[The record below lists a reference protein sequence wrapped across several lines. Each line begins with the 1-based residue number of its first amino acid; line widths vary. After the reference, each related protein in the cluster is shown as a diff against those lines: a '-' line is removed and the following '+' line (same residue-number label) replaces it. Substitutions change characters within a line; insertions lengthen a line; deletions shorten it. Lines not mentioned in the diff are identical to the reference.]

1 MPATDAAS
9 ANAGNGAAF
18 RAPSPGATTR
28 VAPTEAIFQT
38 ALTSALSPLEGHL
51 RVYGLQYF
59 GLDFGTTNTSLA
71 WVREDGGVTLCVLD
85 LLAPKTNVL
94 RSLLYYS
101 LDERGFVVGQRAID
115 EYLEENMQGT
125 LIQSVKTF
133 LADDSFEE
141 TFVHD
146 RFYRL
151 EDLISFIFRHVHAVI
166 RALISD
172 EDFTVVIGRPAI
184 FVERP
189 EKEAIAQ
196 ERMRKAAQLARFF
209 NVRFLYEPIAAGLT
223 YESQLDKP
231 EVALIADLG
240 GGTTDFTVMRLGTRA
255 RGERRDDI
263 LASGGVQIG
272 GDTFDA
278 RIMMRKISPHFGAG
292 TTFRSMEGRDQP
304 FPQMLLA
311 RLSRWHHVAFLR
323 APKTQEQLRRIRWT
337 SNAPERLAA
346 FEELVDG
353 NYSFFLFREI
363 ERAKSEL
370 SFNERAT
377 VRFHREGL
385 HIEEPLERDQF
396 EEMISDDL
404 ARVET
409 RMRLVLDESGVP
421 DDKIDAV
428 FLTGGSAQIPAVHRL
443 FERTFG
449 PEKLRSEDYLTSVA
463 YGLGLSAARET

>member
-1 MPATDAAS
+1 
-9 ANAGNGAAF
+9 
-18 RAPSPGATTR
+18 
-28 VAPTEAIFQT
+28 
-38 ALTSALSPLEGHL
+38 
-51 RVYGLQYF
+51 LQYF

-71 WVREDGGVTLCVLD
+71 WVREDGSVTLCALD
-85 LLAPKTNVL
+85 PPAPKANVL

-101 LDERGFVVGQRAID
+101 LDERNFVVGQRAID
-115 EYLEENMQGT
+115 EYLDEDMQGT

-151 EDLISFIFRHVHAVI
+151 EDLISFVFRHVHAHI
-166 RALISD
+166 RSLISD
-172 EDFTVVIGRPAI
+172 EAFTVVVGRPAI

-189 EKEAIAQ
+189 EKETIAQ

-223 YESQLDKP
+223 YESQLEKP
-231 EVALIADLG
+231 ETALIADLG

-255 RGERRDDI
+255 HGERGADI

-278 RIMMRKISPHFGAG
+278 RIMMRKIASNFGAG

-337 SNAPERLAA
+337 SSSPERVAA
-346 FEELVDG
+346 FEELVYG

-370 SFNERAT
+370 SFNERVT
-377 VRFHREGL
+377 LRFHREGI
-385 HIEEPLERDQF
+385 HIEESLERGEF

-404 ARVET
+404 ATVER
-409 RMRLVLDESGVP
+409 RMRAVLDASGVR
-421 DDKIDAV
+421 DEQIDSV
-428 FLTGGSAQIPAVHRL
+428 FLTGGSAQIPAVRRL

-449 PEKLRSEDYLTSVA
+449 AEKLRSRDYLTSVA
-463 YGLGLSAARET
+463 YGLGLSAACAA